1 MKHSIACATILAVFG
16 GVACSSSNAKPSAD
30 GGKAATAKA
39 EPMTETQP
47 MPKTKTRT
55 MTTTKTVSASDYT
68 SAPLQHTLAL
78 ELEATPEE
86 VWALI
91 SDHEALPT
99 FFPLINK
106 VTVDNS
112 SAASPG
118 GVGAVRSCSLGEM
131 QLTESVRVFEPG
143 EAFGYSVVK
152 GGMPGVTNHLGL
164 ITLSPKGTTTVVR
177 WETYFDHPEPMAV
190 TAQIGKLL
198 SVAGD
203 GLVKKFGGKIVAV

>member
-1 MKHSIACATILAVFG
+1 MKHPIACATILAVLG
-16 GVACSSSNAKPSAD
+16 GAACSSSNAKPSGD
-30 GGKAATAKA
+30 GGKASTAKT

-47 MPKTKTRT
+47 MAKTMTKT
-55 MTTTKTVSASDYT
+55 TTISASDYT
-68 SAPLQHTLAL
+68 SAPLQHTLTL

-131 QLTESVRVFEPG
+131 QLTESIRVFEPG
-143 EAFGYSVVK
+143 RAFGYSVVK

-164 ITLSPKGTTTVVR
+164 IRLSPKGTTTVVR
-177 WETYFDHPEPMAV
+177 WETYFDHPEPTAV

-203 GLVKKFGGKIVAV
+203 GLVKKFGGKIVAA